1 MAEPTPTELELE
13 ELKEYLEALRGHGD
27 ASKVQAW
34 LDAGKPVE
42 QRFPTPKLNCWNE
55 TALIMASMWGTTE
68 IVKTLMKAG
77 ADIEA
82 LDYSDHT
89 PLMKAAMNGHLDIC
103 KLLVEAGANV
113 KYESNVNRRTALD
126 HAKIQGKKDCIEF
139 LDPLTPADIGE
150 PAYYAQRA
158 KEREAMRAEAEA
170 KAKAAAA

>member
-1 MAEPTPTELELE
+1 MSEPTQEPTKA
-13 ELKEYLEALRGHGD
+13 ELKEFLDALRGHAD
-27 ASKVQAW
+27 AGIVQAW
-34 LDAGKPVE
+34 LDAGKDIE
-42 QRFPTPKLNCWNE
+42 QRIPTPGFNGWNE
-55 TALIMASMWGTTE
+55 TPLIMASMWGQTE
-68 IVKTLMKAG
+68 IVKTLMAAK

-89 PLMKAAMNGHLDIC
+89 PLMKAAMNGRLDIC

-139 LDPLTPADIGE
+139 LDPLTPGDIGE

-158 KEREAMRAEAEA
+158 KEREAMRAEMAA
-170 KAKAAAA
+170 KETAAA